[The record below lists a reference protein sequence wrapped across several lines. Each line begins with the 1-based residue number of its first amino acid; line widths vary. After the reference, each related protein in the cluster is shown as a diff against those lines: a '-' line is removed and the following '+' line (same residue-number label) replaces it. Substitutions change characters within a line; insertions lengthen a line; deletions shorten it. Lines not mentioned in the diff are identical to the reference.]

1 MLLFLQNSML
11 VVNFNRILMGESW
24 GDPQEFRPDR
34 FIDESGKIVMP
45 EDYLPFSF
53 GNKKKNQISITPFV
67 EIQRNLFLFHIIRF
81 SSRIVQYCILLSQA
95 SIAVWA
101 KCWPR
106 ATSSWSLRRCCST
119 SRSRRCRAR
128 SRRATST
135 LTASPPVPSP
145 TASSWQGERSAC
157 AYLCVFFMFVV

>member
-53 GNKKKNQISITPFV
+53 GNKKKNQISIIPFV

-106 ATSSWSLRRCCST
+106 ATSSWSLRRCCSAKSNIFMIT
-119 SRSRRCRAR
+119 AALLQHFTFSPVPGEEPPRNEY
-128 SRRATST
+128 TDGV
-135 LTASPPVPSP
+135 TASPKPYRVLM
-145 TASSWQGERSAC
+145 TRRT
-157 AYLCVFFMFVV
+157 